1 MGDILGLRRGQGDLA
16 KLDRAPLFRVRFGA
30 AAADRPARGF
40 LAQHDCGAAAQRPGG
55 CAIDFPCER
64 QQRAHWIQRV
74 VERGVA
80 RGGGRGARKKGR
92 ARGLP
97 PGGTSA
103 CGRVPSALRAPGDV
117 AGC

>member
-1 MGDILGLRRGQGDLA
+1 
-16 KLDRAPLFRVRFGA
+16 
-30 AAADRPARGF
+30 
-40 LAQHDCGAAAQRPGG
+40 
-55 CAIDFPCER
+55 
-64 QQRAHWIQRV
+64 